1 MMKLVSLIPTDL
13 LARLQT
19 RAAQVA
25 KTPKG
30 SRSDGKSGAAKSG
43 PIANR
48 STKMHTFTTI
58 TVPVTL
64 KKPGGSVETLQGHR
78 PLRVVTSGPHA
89 NRFAVSRK
97 GRALLVSPTTD
108 GKGALADLSEVVDL
122 SLTRAARM
130 ADLGLKTQAQAKAEA
145 DAGKSDGDLVA
156 GYAKIGA
163 VQGPAF
169 LANMAKRVKDPRKA
183 AALKTVLAIFDN
195 AKTEKE
201 NA

>member
-1 MMKLVSLIPTDL
+1 MKLADLIPTDL
-13 LARLQT
+13 LAKLKT

-30 SRSDGKSGAAKSG
+30 SNADGKSGAEKSG
-43 PIANR
+43 HITSR
-48 STKMHTFTTI
+48 STKMQHTFTAI

-97 GRALLVSPTTD
+97 GRALLVTPTAD

-122 SLTRAARM
+122 TLTRAAKM

-145 DAGKSDGDLVA
+145 DSKKSDGDLVA

-183 AALKTVLAIFDN
+183 AALKTVLAIFDG
-195 AKTEKE
+195 AKAEKA
-201 NA
+201 NG

>member
-1 MMKLVSLIPTDL
+1 MKLADLIPNDL
-13 LARLQT
+13 LAKLKT

-30 SRSDGKSGAAKSG
+30 SNADGKSGAEKSG
-43 PIANR
+43 HIISR
-48 STKMHTFTTI
+48 STKMHTFTAI

-64 KKPGGSVETLQGHR
+64 KKPGGTVETLQGHR

-97 GRALLVSPTTD
+97 GRALLVTPTAD

-122 SLTRAARM
+122 ANTRPAKM

-145 DAGKSDGDLVA
+145 DSKKSDGDLVA

-183 AALKTVLAIFDN
+183 AALETVLAIFDG
-195 AKTEKE
+195 AKAEKA
-201 NA
+201 NG